1 MPNVIQLPRLPVA
14 PEHVPEPQH
23 SLLVHDRDMTSTLAA
38 HHEHEIL
45 LDVLEMMHGPSSVT
59 RTVLLMAGDKPVE
72 FGWITIQLAVFEP
85 SFRELIREG
94 RKPLGWI
101 LEQSNVVYLCDP
113 HTYFKVE
120 PDEKLRKL
128 LKCADETSVLYGRIN
143 RISNQ
148 DGELIADVV
157 EILPAD

>member
-59 RTVLLMAGDKPVE
+59 RTVLLMAGDKPV
-72 FGWITIQLAVFEP
+72 FLSQRFD
-85 SFRELIREG
+85 R
-94 RKPLGWI
+94 
-101 LEQSNVVYLCDP
+101 ND
-113 HTYFKVE
+113 
-120 PDEKLRKL
+120 D
-128 LKCADETSVLYGRIN
+128 GRIPF
-143 RISNQ
+143 ISAMK
-148 DGELIADVV
+148 LKTA
-157 EILPAD
+157 A